1 MKIYIKPIVFVITV
15 DETPLLA
22 GSDPQERFDI
32 SDVGGGGGGTSGPI
46 RNIGDDEAQNGAGFA
61 KQYTSS
67 FDDDNDDNNM
77 NW

>member
-22 GSDPQERFDI
+22 GSEPLKKFKVDG
-32 SDVGGGGGGTSGPI
+32 VGGTNGLVRP
-46 RNIGDDEAQNGAGFA
+46 IGDDEAGNGSAFA
-61 KQYTSS
+61 NQYTSS